1 MVLLV
6 LAALAAGVAIGGVP
20 DVGVWSVVGVLL
32 LGMMVGTAAAP
43 GSVLPLLFLIGLVAY
58 RLMGAGAVPDAGL
71 FALVALMPAVHQLAG
86 MSFGNPA
93 AGEAGL
99 AGAASR
105 GGALVHCGDP
115 GGGLAPRIGTAAVR
129 RAPRTAP
136 G

>member
-58 RLMGAGAVPDAGL
+58 RLMAAGAVPDAGL

-86 MSFGNPA
+86 ICSGIP
-93 AGEAGL
+93 
-99 AGAASR
+99 
-105 GGALVHCGDP
+105 
-115 GGGLAPRIGTAAVR
+115 PRARLGWPVLRPAAVR
-129 RAPRTAP
+129 WCIAVIPVEVWLLVLALLR
-136 G
+136 